1 MNARTPTFT
10 ADDPRKIRTIF
21 FRKGLKS
28 AKRHDIVWQNRFSA
42 PHPFPQEDMDMAVT
56 RITVAL
62 YIISAVLAVIGI
74 PMLLV
79 MIYLGML
86 ETDITSIFMWS
97 ITLGCCIMSILA
109 FSMARILV
117 MWAEE
122 DENIEE

>member
-1 MNARTPTFT
+1 
-10 ADDPRKIRTIF
+10 
-21 FRKGLKS
+21 
-28 AKRHDIVWQNRFSA
+28 
-42 PHPFPQEDMDMAVT
+42 MAVM
-56 RITVAL
+56 RIKVAL
-62 YIISAVLAVIGI
+62 YIISAVLAIIGI

-97 ITLGCCIMSILA
+97 ITLGCCIMSIIT

>member
-1 MNARTPTFT
+1 
-10 ADDPRKIRTIF
+10 
-21 FRKGLKS
+21 
-28 AKRHDIVWQNRFSA
+28 
-42 PHPFPQEDMDMAVT
+42 MDMAVT